1 LIVQRSLADRP
12 VLVTGG
18 VQFVVGSVLEGQQG
32 VAGAGHGQE
41 DLVELALS
49 RTLVACLGVLDDDEY
64 DG

>member
-1 LIVQRSLADRP
+1 M
-12 VLVTGG
+12 LVTGG